1 MQLIFENSGVIA
13 NGSFPDFLQFY
24 DTEGQVFYTKSGELY
39 GKPSEKFKGDFSDP
53 DWLNE
58 IKVGLDT
65 DVSLLE
71 IKTLNGFGLIGSYKA
86 GNTQKMIIYEFQYDM
101 NRYLK
106 DGSIQYSVDN
116 PIYSFNLTIENPKNE
131 LSDFDGNVAINEKN
145 SLFSPGA
152 KIIFKFAIGDE
163 DEIDMGTFYIDHSDY
178 SVLSESVQVDGRNL
192 IGKALKDQT
201 LNTHKDITYKNISN
215 IFEELLDYA
224 NLTKD
229 QYQVQYEASQRS
241 FKFTADKDV
250 LSAINEILKTMVTWK
265 VEESLDGQIVIGDMD
280 YSYFSNRSTYTFLR
294 DKDIFSRN
302 IRRDD
307 ESSYKKVCIHDSKW
321 VVEVY
326 RDVQSY
332 AGWNLQS
339 NKTLFVEV
347 PEGTTLT
354 NATSIAESIAARL
367 ESVGKVESFNGP
379 FRPFLLIGDGASIV
393 DQDGTTELGLITEIT
408 HNFGK
413 SGYTTTFSVDSGGKV
428 GRGRLV
434 DYIAMVRGERTPGS
448 IGYEDISP

>member
-86 GNTQKMIIYEFQYDM
+86 GDTQKMIIYEFQYDM

-131 LSDFDGNVAINEKN
+131 LSDVDGNVAINEKN

-178 SVLSESVQVDGRNL
+178 SVLSEAVQVDGRNL
-192 IGKALKDQT
+192 IGKE
-201 LNTHKDITYKNISN
+201 IGR
-215 IFEELLDYA
+215 
-224 NLTKD
+224 
-229 QYQVQYEASQRS
+229 ASCR
-241 FKFTADKDV
+241 
-250 LSAINEILKTMVTWK
+250 
-265 VEESLDGQIVIGDMD
+265 
-280 YSYFSNRSTYTFLR
+280 
-294 DKDIFSRN
+294 
-302 IRRDD
+302 
-307 ESSYKKVCIHDSKW
+307 
-321 VVEVY
+321 
-326 RDVQSY
+326 
-332 AGWNLQS
+332 
-339 NKTLFVEV
+339 
-347 PEGTTLT
+347 
-354 NATSIAESIAARL
+354 
-367 ESVGKVESFNGP
+367 
-379 FRPFLLIGDGASIV
+379 
-393 DQDGTTELGLITEIT
+393 
-408 HNFGK
+408 
-413 SGYTTTFSVDSGGKV
+413 
-428 GRGRLV
+428 
-434 DYIAMVRGERTPGS
+434 ERV
-448 IGYEDISP
+448 